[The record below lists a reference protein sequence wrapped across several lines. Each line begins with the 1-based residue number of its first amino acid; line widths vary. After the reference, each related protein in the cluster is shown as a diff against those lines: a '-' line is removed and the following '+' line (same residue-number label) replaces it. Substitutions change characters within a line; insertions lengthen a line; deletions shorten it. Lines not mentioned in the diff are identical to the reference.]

1 MGGGARSGDVVGEKP
16 GARLSC
22 ARDGQRG
29 ARPHAGLDPGR
40 RARAPVAAFRPLL
53 PPTDVSRPR
62 SVSVSHGSPCLRSW
76 CLTPMAS
83 GPDTVSH
90 GVRMSHGVLR
100 GYVCVFGMSD
110 STNHVWPEHSFLG
123 GYRWLQIPTAPWI
136 EKLGLFSSPW
146 TWPGLLP
153 GFGQENA
160 IEGGRAIVR
169 LLPRLPLEPS
179 RGIWSPCQAARAGVV
194 GREGQVP
201 NQQLPLRGDGQDW
214 DHLISMP

>member
-1 MGGGARSGDVVGEKP
+1 MRKPRTQAISCRKGRGCGGRSPQRRVVGEKP

-53 PPTDVSRPR
+53 PPTHVSRPR

-100 GYVCVFGMSD
+100 GLYVYLACQIVQITCGRSTVFWEVIDGCRF
-110 STNHVWPEHSFLG
+110 PRL
-123 GYRWLQIPTAPWI
+123 
-136 EKLGLFSSPW
+136 LGLRNWVCFPLL
-146 TWPGLLP
+146 GLGPAFCLDL
-153 GFGQENA
+153 A
-160 IEGGRAIVR
+160 KRM
-169 LLPRLPLEPS
+169 
-179 RGIWSPCQAARAGVV
+179 W
-194 GREGQVP
+194 
-201 NQQLPLRGDGQDW
+201 
-214 DHLISMP
+214 